1 MFNSSREIYSNRVGN
16 SDIFLNKPSKKIGY
30 VYNVI
35 LDDSNEII
43 SDSNQKSA
51 LVGAIQFRTS
61 EDLTIGDGEL
71 LPIAY
76 PIEKGFKSLPVRNE
90 KVEIYEFSPGFYGYR
105 RIGLEIN
112 PTSNVVGN
120 EIEKVFTPK
129 QNQQG
134 KSSEYNKVQKTNI
147 SRTNSD
153 KSSTQGLGD
162 YFQPQQGIHKL
173 KLYEGDTILESRFG
187 QSIRFSAYNND
198 DRSFSPTTIIRNGES
213 PTNRQIEENLPV
225 EENINEDGSIILM
238 SSGEYQLDFQ
248 PPTETQIDSFNDIP
262 SKLVGDNLLINSGR
276 VIISAKNE
284 EMRFYSKKGFAF
296 ASDGDLSF
304 DVNSVEF
311 FTKENFTFS
320 AKDRILTLDS
330 GNAGKINLGSNT
342 KELEPVVKGN
352 TLVELLAELIE
363 ILGQA
368 QYATPAGI
376 TLPGPTPPS
385 IAKLQTLSQKLNSCL
400 SQKNSTV

>member
-1 MFNSSREIYSNRVGN
+1 MFNSREILSSQIKSFSDSN
-16 SDIFLNKPSKKIGY
+16 IKQSKKIAY
-30 VYNVI
+30 VYDVI
-35 LDDSNEII
+35 LDENNELIKNSSI
-43 SDSNQKSA
+43 QSA
-51 LVGAIQFRTS
+51 LIGSITFRTS
-61 EDLTIGDGEL
+61 DDLTISDDEN

-76 PIEKGFKSLPVRNE
+76 PIEKGFKSIPVRNE

-105 RIGLEIN
+105 RLGLEIN
-112 PTSNVVGN
+112 PTTNVNGN
-120 EIEKVFTPK
+120 EIEKTFTPK
-129 QNQQG
+129 TNSDT
-134 KSSEYNKVQKTNI
+134 KSSQYNKVQTTNI
-147 SRTNSD
+147 NRTNTD
-153 KSSTQGLGD
+153 KSKTQGLGD
-162 YFQPQQGIHKL
+162 YFQPQVGIHKL
-173 KLYEGDTILESRFG
+173 RLYEGDTLLESRFG
-187 QSIRFSAYNND
+187 QSIRFSAYNNSE
-198 DRSFSPTTIIRNGES
+198 RTFSPTTIIRNGES
-213 PTNRQIEENLPV
+213 PTNRQVDENLPV

-238 SSGEYQLDFQ
+238 SSGDYQLDFQ
-248 PPTETQIDSFNDIP
+248 PPTETQIDSFPDIP
-262 SKLVGDNLLINSGR
+262 SKLIGDNLLINSGR
-276 VIISAKNE
+276 VILSAKNE

-342 KELEPVVKGN
+342 NELEPVVKGN
-352 TLVELLAELIE
+352 TLVELLSELIE

-368 QYATPAGI
+368 QYATPSGL

-385 IAKLQTLSQKLNSCL
+385 VAKLQTLSQKLNTCL